1 MAKRNLFLQVHI
13 LPLILIFLVAATS
26 NPNSV
31 ANKAALGS
39 GGAVKT
45 AEARLLDAEIK
56 KSREQRIEALEKFFT
71 KLNSP
76 LKANAAT
83 FVDVADKYNLD
94 YRLLPAISCMEST
107 CGKALIEGSYNPFG
121 WGIYG
126 RNAVYFKSYDEAI
139 ETVAKSMKE
148 NYISKGLNTTEKIAP
163 VYTPPNYVNWRNGVN
178 YFISRIDDCK
188 SAGTGIEFLG

>member
-1 MAKRNLFLQVHI
+1 MAKRNLFVQVNT
-13 LPLILIFLVAATS
+13 LPLILIFLVTATS
-26 NPNSV
+26 KPNLLDNISRL
-31 ANKAALGS
+31 N
-39 GGAVKT
+39 GGRAVKT
-45 AEARLLDAEIK
+45 AQARLIDAQIK
-56 KSREQRIEALEKFFT
+56 KSREERIEALEKFFT
-71 KLNSP
+71 ELKSP
-76 LKANAAT
+76 LKASSET

-107 CGKALIEGSYNPFG
+107 CGKFLIEGSYNPFG

-139 ETVAKSMKE
+139 ETVARGIKD
-148 NYISKGLNTTEKIAP
+148 NYLSRGLNTPEKIAP

-188 SAGTGIEFLG
+188 SAGTGVSFLG